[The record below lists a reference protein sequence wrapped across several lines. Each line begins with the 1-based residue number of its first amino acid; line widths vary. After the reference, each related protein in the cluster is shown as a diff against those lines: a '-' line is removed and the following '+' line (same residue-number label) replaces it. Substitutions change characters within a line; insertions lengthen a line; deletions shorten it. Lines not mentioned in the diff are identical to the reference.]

1 MSTYADF
8 TNNVDHPAAVH
19 TQLIDASDGM
29 HVDDDLDMSAT
40 NGSRDSGDALND
52 SQLRTLINTL
62 RSEQGRPQ
70 TPAELFD
77 LYDQC
82 IPVFL
87 SHAVYTHLSVT
98 LANGDAEIL
107 RFILSREQAFRA
119 SATPAAKSE
128 ASNVLHFQSWTACVV
143 LRLMANHWPDVFR
156 SLALSSA
163 PPNIASVR
171 DTDMFPVA
179 IGAAESRWASPSK
192 AAARKTA
199 EEAYVKGRQRLEDTR
214 LHANRLASLLEVFE
228 EPETSRKG
236 AESWS
241 PPRWMRTIDD
251 IERLLCASGLLDG
264 ERLHLASELC
274 AVGRQLVSSG
284 KNADDAIPFDT

>member
-8 TNNVDHPAAVH
+8 TNNFDHTATVH
-19 TQLIDASDGM
+19 TQLSDPSDSM
-29 HVDDDLDMSAT
+29 HIDDDTDMSAT
-40 NGSRDSGDALND
+40 NGGRDASDALID
-52 SQLRTLINTL
+52 SQLRNLINTL

-87 SHAVYTHLSVT
+87 SHAVYTHLSVN

-119 SATPAAKSE
+119 NAISAAKSV
-128 ASNVLHFQSWTACVV
+128 ASDVLHFQSWTAFVV
-143 LRLMANHWPDVFR
+143 LRLMADHWPDVFR

-163 PPNIASVR
+163 PAGVASAR
-171 DTDMFPVA
+171 DTDMSPSVY
-179 IGAAESRWASPSK
+179 GAAESRWASPSK
-192 AAARKTA
+192 ATARKTA
-199 EEAYVKGRQRLEDTR
+199 EEAYAKGRQRLEDTR

-241 PPRWMRTIDD
+241 PPRLMQTIDD

-274 AVGRQLVSSG
+274 DIGRQLVSSG
-284 KNADDAIPFDT
+284 RYIDDAIPFDT